1 MPVAAMREGFSYNL
15 RLPFLRVKYEQAI
28 MSCDQHQ
35 NIASL

>member
-1 MPVAAMREGFSYNL
+1 MPVAAMREGFSYNQ

-28 MSCDQHQ
+28 MSCYQPQ